1 MRNGAFSRR
10 ESVAVRVFAA
20 ILVASALAGATWAGG
35 REAFV
40 DYYATASTLINS
52 LNGVAAELE
61 RLDLQSGDFSDE
73 VAGDIKPQLM
83 KAREGFNSVLTY
95 DDHTNELNEGYIL
108 YVDKMLLALLVATEY
123 REKGDPER
131 RARLV
136 KIINEAGGLL
146 SELNDKVQRDSK
158 KWGLD

>member
-1 MRNGAFSRR
+1 
-10 ESVAVRVFAA
+10 VRVFAA
-20 ILVASALAGATWAGG
+20 ILVASALAGAAWAGA

-52 LNGVAAELE
+52 LNGVAADLE
-61 RLDLQSGDFSDE
+61 RLDLQGGDFSDE
-73 VAGDIKPQLM
+73 VAGDIKAQLM
-83 KAREGFNSVLTY
+83 KAREGFNSLLTY
-95 DDHTNELNEGYIL
+95 DDRTNELNEGYIL
-108 YVDKMLLALLVATEY
+108 YVDKMLLALLVAKEY

-136 KIINEAGGLL
+136 KILTEARELR
-146 SELNDKVQRDSK
+146 SELNDKVQHDSK

>member
-1 MRNGAFSRR
+1 M
-10 ESVAVRVFAA
+10 RVFAA
-20 ILVASALAGATWAGG
+20 ILVASALAGAAWAGG

-52 LNGVAAELE
+52 LNGVAADLE
-61 RLDLQSGDFSDE
+61 RLDLQGGDFSDE
-73 VAGDIKPQLM
+73 VAGDIQAQLL

-108 YVDKMLLALLVATEY
+108 YVDKMLLALLVAKEY

-136 KIINEAGGLL
+136 KIINEAGGLR
-146 SELNDKVQRDSK
+146 SELNDKVQHDSK